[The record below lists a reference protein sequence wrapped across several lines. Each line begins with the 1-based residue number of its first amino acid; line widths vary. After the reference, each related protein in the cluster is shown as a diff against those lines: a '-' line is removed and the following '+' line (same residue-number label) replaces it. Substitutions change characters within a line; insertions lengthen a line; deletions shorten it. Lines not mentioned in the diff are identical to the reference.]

1 MLSDNNGHDTGLRD
15 GSYAVTMNLWWGN
28 NGTEFKLYEND
39 VLISTQMLT
48 DSSPN
53 AQAVS
58 TDILSKSNGTYT
70 YTCELVNSFGST
82 TCDPLI
88 LTVTDATPGKPIVS
102 HDNWSG
108 DGTYDVVMNMWWG
121 TNGTEYRLY
130 ENGEVIDTQTL
141 STATPAAQL
150 TVTKLKD
157 KTIIRYMN
165 TTRY

>member
-1 MLSDNNGHDTGLRD
+1 
-15 GSYAVTMNLWWGN
+15 MNLWWGN

-39 VLISTQMLT
+39 VLISNQMLT

-53 AQAVS
+53 AQAMS
-58 TDILSKSNGTYT
+58 TDIVGKSNGTYT

-108 DGTYDVVMNMWWG
+108 DGTYDVMMNMWWG

-141 STATPAAQL
+141 NTATPAAQMK
-150 TVTKLKD
+150 VTKLKD
-157 KTIIRYMN
+157 KAPGVYEYYAVLVNASGETSSEKITVTVKPRN
-165 TTRY
+165 